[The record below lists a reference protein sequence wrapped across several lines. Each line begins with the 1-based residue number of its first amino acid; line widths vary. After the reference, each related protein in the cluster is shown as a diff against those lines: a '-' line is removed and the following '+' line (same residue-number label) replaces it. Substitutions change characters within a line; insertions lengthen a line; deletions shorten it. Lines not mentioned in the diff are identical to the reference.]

1 MSLLMIDDQG
11 EIWRGDSRQLRV
23 AFDSP
28 YSGGEF
34 CEYAVKNLGFVAIN
48 LYGLS
53 CQVRLRPK
61 FVGEKTFKALRD
73 WLRRGKMQRV
83 VMSVF
88 DKEWRDELVHA
99 RQIEGR
105 LEALLPASSP
115 ARPGD
120 FLSKP
125 MPVESLE
132 ARPKLRDVVA
142 SWPYLAENYDLETLL
157 KVVRS
162 IFDDR
167 FVVVSKSEAD
177 NRLVFA
183 EIGQK
188 LFSPYD
194 TWRSCAVGAPIE
206 EQPDRNY
213 GRWIADTYNRASS
226 VRSPQNDAVDSLVRL
241 PAGRSRFC
249 YRRLIFPLPAR
260 SAGQLLIGGSIL
272 DPTIDLRVANA

>member
-11 EIWRGDSRQLRV
+11 ELWRGDSRKLRI

-34 CEYAVKNLGFVAIN
+34 CEYAIKNLGFVAIN

-61 FVGEKTFKALRD
+61 FIGEKTHKSLID

-83 VMSVF
+83 VLSVF
-88 DKEWRDELVHA
+88 EKEWRDELVHSK
-99 RQIEGR
+99 QIEGR
-105 LEALLPASSP
+105 LEALLPASTP

-120 FLSKP
+120 FLCKP
-125 MPVESLE
+125 MPVESLD

-142 SWPYLAENYDLETLL
+142 SWPFLVQNYDVDTLL
-157 KVVRS
+157 KVIRS
-162 IFDDR
+162 VFDDR
-167 FVVVSKSEAD
+167 FVVVRQSEPQS
-177 NRLVFA
+177 RLVFSQ
-183 EIGQK
+183 IGEK
-188 LFSPYD
+188 LYGPYD

-206 EQPDRNY
+206 EQPDRDF
-213 GRWIADTYNRASS
+213 GRWIADTYYSASKARA
-226 VRSPQNDAVDSLVRL
+226 PQNDAVDSLVRL

-249 YRRLIFPLPAR
+249 YRRLIFPMPPT
-260 SAGQLLIGGSIL
+260 STGQHLIGGSIL